1 MGEAAATPSAGIKRL
16 EKKRGRLWGFVRR
29 GLPGV
34 VSPLDPSM
42 TAGRLRHL
50 MTSFVKTMSSYV
62 KSRMGED
69 VLKDMLEHQAE
80 EFASNVGQW
89 RWGAAQIAEN
99 LIRLN
104 FQPLGMQAEYSGDSE
119 AARIVVKSC
128 PLPQRFLQN
137 PELLMAFFESEGQD
151 FKGLLALGES
161 LTAKGEWPPKTL
173 EACSL
178 CKVVIPRVGEKMD
191 FTWEH
196 EMTDDKPPNCSFDIR
211 TTHNK

>member
-1 MGEAAATPSAGIKRL
+1 VGEEAATSSAGIKRL

-34 VSPLDPSM
+34 VSPLSPSM
-42 TAGRLRHL
+42 TTGRLRHL

-62 KSRMGED
+62 KNRMGED
-69 VLKDMLEHQAE
+69 VLRDMLEHQAE
-80 EFASNVGQW
+80 EFASNLGPW

-104 FQPLGMQAEYSGDSE
+104 FQPLGMQAEYTVDGE
-119 AARIVVKSC
+119 AARIIVKSC

-137 PELLMAFFESEGQD
+137 PELLMAFFESEAQD
-151 FKGLLALGES
+151 LKSLISLGES
-161 LTAKGEWPPKTL
+161 LTARGEWPPKTL
-173 EACSL
+173 EVCSL
-178 CKVVIPRVGEKMD
+178 CKMVIPRVGKQMG

-196 EMTDDKPPNCSFDIR
+196 ELTDDKPPICSFNIR
-211 TTHNK
+211 ITHNK